1 MMEQFLVQLTLCVVM
16 CSECLYLSW
25 IKRRLDQTLA
35 DIQETLRG
43 VRHDA

>member
-25 IKRRLDQTLA
+25 IKKRLDQTLQ
-35 DIQETLRG
+35 DLREFLKEA
-43 VRHDA
+43 R

>member
-1 MMEQFLVQLTLCVVM
+1 MEDFLVQLTLCVVM

-35 DIQETLRG
+35 DIQKALRG
-43 VRHDA
+43 VKYDA